1 MSSRLGWVVS
11 GLAVA
16 FLIFDGGIKLTG
28 AAVVGDSFTQLGYPV
43 SLAPAIG
50 MLELALVALYAVPR
64 TSVLGAVLLTGL
76 LGGAI
81 ASHLRIGSP
90 LPTHTLFGVYL
101 GSVIWAGLFLRDVR
115 VRALLLHGTRG

>member
-1 MSSRLGWVVS
+1 
-11 GLAVA
+11 
-16 FLIFDGGIKLTG
+16 
-28 AAVVGDSFTQLGYPV
+28 
-43 SLAPAIG
+43 
-50 MLELALVALYAVPR
+50 
-64 TSVLGAVLLTGL
+64 VLGAILLTGL

-115 VRALLLHGTRG
+115 VRALLLHGTSRERSSTVEYGSQVETCQ